1 MQFLKHVVRFFFNL
15 HVKID
20 AQMHIFS
27 EWNFSLSAV
36 NVSHDVLFLS
46 VARFGTGKGFRGIFF
61 FLKPIPE
68 LPKCSICV
76 HDILVIKISEY

>member
-1 MQFLKHVVRFFFNL
+1 MQFFKCVVRFFSNL
-15 HVKID
+15 HVKL
-20 AQMHIFS
+20 MHMN

-68 LPKCSICV
+68 LPKCSIRI
-76 HDILVIKISEY
+76 HDILVIKISQY